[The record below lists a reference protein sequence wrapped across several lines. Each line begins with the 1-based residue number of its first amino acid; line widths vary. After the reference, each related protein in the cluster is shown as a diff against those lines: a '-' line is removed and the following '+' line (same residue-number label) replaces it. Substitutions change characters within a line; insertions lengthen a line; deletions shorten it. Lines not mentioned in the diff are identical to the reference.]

1 MLFLAIIVS
10 PNGPKMVYKG
20 LQVSGRYD
28 PMYELKNEP
37 LTKSL
42 GPLLKKKWSKTTRK
56 KVLFLAI
63 LGPFGQMDP
72 NGPKK
77 AQCFSLRISP

>member
-1 MLFLAIIVS
+1 MVQNKQKIDILMMFLDIMVP
-10 PNGPKMVYKG
+10 PNGSKKVFKG

-28 PMYELKNEP
+28 PMYELKHKP

-56 KVLFLAI
+56 KC
-63 LGPFGQMDP
+63 
-72 NGPKK
+72 
-77 AQCFSLRISP
+77 CF

>member
-1 MLFLAIIVS
+1 MLFLAIMVP
-10 PNGPKMVYKG
+10 PNGPKMVYKD

-28 PMYELKNEP
+28 PMYELKNNP

-42 GPLLKKKWSKTTRK
+42 GQLLKKKWTTRK

-63 LGPFGQMDP
+63 LGPFGYAEDR
-72 NGPKK
+72 K
-77 AQCFSLRISP
+77 